1 MPNALK
7 CAISYHLMY
16 GLDVSIV
23 RAARPSLRVSW
34 SIRSRI
40 YALVSRFSRSTICGA
55 VSTHGPCILLL
66 PNTKSLILLSYSLT
80 GEATL
85 AGVGRGRGSRS
96 NNTRV
101 GIRWSPEYLCEL
113 DHRLLI
119 CGWVTTRSLTA
130 TDAHAPAA
138 SAVGGGVINLVSLFR
153 CVRG

>member
-40 YALVSRFSRSTICGA
+40 YAPVSRSTICGA

-85 AGVGRGRGSRS
+85 AGVGGGRGSRS

-113 DHRLLI
+113 DHRLPI
-119 CGWVTTRSLTA
+119 CGWVCHKPRISLWARARVVSTRRLA
-130 TDAHAPAA
+130 CERLKCCCA
-138 SAVGGGVINLVSLFR
+138 
-153 CVRG
+153 CC